1 MQKLLYI
8 GGKHNIKDP
17 QEHVTDELWERKKRS
32 WVQSFMSG
40 IRVYIL
46 WYAAKMGLDKQDIYA
61 EKCLWRQFGE
71 EWEEAGRVLRPWC
84 ISDPY
89 EKEQEGRKF

>member
-8 GGKHNIKDP
+8 GGEHNIKDP
-17 QEHVTDELWERKKRS
+17 QEHVTDELWERKKGVECKVS
-32 WVQSFMSG
+32 CLEW
-40 IRVYIL
+40 VYIL